1 MKFTFDNLEYLYRCC
16 HFMGWSE
23 SHMTKPEDA
32 EVMFMLDTN
41 RRVIAQFESV
51 FDDNDEFVGFVVDEH
66 YPNAHTLE
74 GLREEWLVD
83 DCQLKEF

>member
-1 MKFTFDNLEYLYRCC
+1 MKFTFDNLEYLYRYC

-32 EVMFMLDTN
+32 EVMFVLDTN

-51 FDDNDEFVGFVVDEH
+51 FDDHDEFVGFVVDEH
-66 YPNAHTLE
+66 HPNAHTLE

-83 DCQLKEF
+83 GCQLKEF